1 MRDIKENLLGIWS
14 PAIAQRKKRSS
25 NENCHEKKLSSL
37 FKHQNA
43 KLLYPVTEK
52 QTHPS
57 PKKYPLASA
66 YFTGTIQIK
75 ETGMERQI
83 SRHTASSLAF
93 VTEMELFQ
101 QTALGLF

>member
-1 MRDIKENLLGIWS
+1 MHLISNTALHITFL
-14 PAIAQRKKRSS
+14 S
-25 NENCHEKKLSSL
+25 NENWHEKKLSSL

-75 ETGMERQI
+75 ETEMERQI
-83 SRHTASSLAF
+83 NRHTASTLAF